1 MADSLPIYPNIT
13 VQFTGADG
21 NAYNL
26 LGLVR
31 KALIENDVPA
41 GDIANFMMD
50 ATSGNYDHLIQVC
63 FGWVNI
69 E

>member
-1 MADSLPIYPNIT
+1 MANSLPIYPNIT

-31 KALIENDVPA
+31 KALIENDAPA
-41 GDIANFMMD
+41 GDIANFLVEATAGDYDNLLRVCMD
-50 ATSGNYDHLIQVC
+50 
-63 FGWVNI
+63 WVNI
-69 E
+69 T